1 MSAVVKVDKPWGHEV
16 RWAINNKYLGKIL
29 HINRG
34 QKLSRQ
40 YHEVKDETI
49 YVLQGILILELGMD
63 ESKNGQAEKMKVL
76 ETGESYRIKPGT
88 IHRFCAPNEGHVR
101 LIEVSTPEIDDV
113 VRLEDQYG
121 RDTKK

>member
-1 MSAVVKVDKPWGHEV
+1 MIKVDKPWGHEI
-16 RWAINNKYLGKIL
+16 RWAMNDKYLGKIL
-29 HINRG
+29 HINSS

-63 ESKNGQAEKMKVL
+63 KEKNNQPEKVKVL

-88 IHRFCAPNEGHVR
+88 IHRFCAPTEGYVR

-113 VRLEDQYG
+113 VRLVDDYG
-121 RDTKK
+121 RKN

>member
-16 RWAINNKYLGKIL
+16 RWAINDKYLGKIL
-29 HINRG
+29 HIDRG

-49 YVLQGILILELGMD
+49 YVLQGLLILELGMD
-63 ESKNGQAEKMKVL
+63 ENKNNQAEKIKVL
-76 ETGESYRIKPGT
+76 ETGESYRIKPGV
-88 IHRFCAPNEGHVR
+88 IHRFVAPREGFVR

-113 VRLEDQYG
+113 VRLQDIYG

>member
-1 MSAVVKVDKPWGHEV
+1 MNKVEKPWGHEI
-16 RWAINNKYLGKIL
+16 RWAVNDKYLGKIL

-34 QKLSRQ
+34 EALSRQ

-63 ESKNGQAEKMKVL
+63 KKKNNQAEEIKVL
-76 ETGESYRIKPGT
+76 ETGESYRVKPGT
-88 IHRFCAPNEGHVR
+88 IHRFIAPNEGYVR

-113 VRLEDQYG
+113 VRLQDDYG
-121 RDTKK
+121 RNTKK

>member
-1 MSAVVKVDKPWGHEV
+1 MSAVLKVEKPWGHEV

-29 HINRG
+29 HINRS

-63 ESKNGQAEKMKVL
+63 ESKNGQAEKIKVL
-76 ETGESYRIKPGT
+76 ETGESYRIKPGV

-113 VRLEDQYG
+113 VRLHDEYG